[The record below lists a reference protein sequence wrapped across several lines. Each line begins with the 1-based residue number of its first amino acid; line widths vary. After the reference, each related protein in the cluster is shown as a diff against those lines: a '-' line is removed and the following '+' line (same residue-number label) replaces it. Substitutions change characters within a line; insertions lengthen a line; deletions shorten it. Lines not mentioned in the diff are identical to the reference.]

1 MLLLGGLGA
10 SVRIHRRGS
19 ARPVSHFRVL
29 RGLTGEIP
37 RAGIGPDSK
46 NAPESRYPH
55 HRPASSSNRNEDSQ
69 YCGEAMMSSKGA

>member
-1 MLLLGGLGA
+1 MPLLGGLGA
-10 SVRIHRRGS
+10 YVRIHRHGS
-19 ARPVSHFRVL
+19 ARPVSHFRA
-29 RGLTGEIP
+29 LTGEIP

-69 YCGEAMMSSKGA
+69 YCGEAMMSSNGA